1 MINTLPLP
9 RCIRC
14 VSNTTRVSNM
24 LIQREHIAGKRVF
37 RYEEATI
44 SSYIPN
50 KNTCLVLG
58 AAWGS
63 ENTLLSILVV
73 RKNGWQNDSN
83 SHFPFSSRMLLLCVT
98 SFMIHR
104 RNVIMVNFTIRWT
117 LREFK
122 NDSVDIIRLIT
133 SLI

>member
-1 MINTLPLP
+1 
-9 RCIRC
+9 
-14 VSNTTRVSNM
+14 M

-83 SHFPFSSRMLLLCVT
+83 SHFPF
-98 SFMIHR
+98 
-104 RNVIMVNFTIRWT
+104 
-117 LREFK
+117 LRECYY
-122 NDSVDIIRLIT
+122 SVLVLHDT
-133 SLI
+133 QEECDNGEFYDQMNAS